1 MMKSSQYEG
10 FWKFIKLLDDNDL
23 LEHIILIGSWAEYLY
38 AQSCILPGFKAN
50 LRTLDIDFLI
60 KNMRRPIMP
69 VSVATLAKKS
79 GYTVDYDIMLGT
91 TKIYS
96 PDLLEIEFLI
106 SQHGSGE
113 KQVIETNLGVN
124 AQALRHLS
132 SLKDYTINLSLF
144 DFQITVP
151 IPEAYIAQKIAI
163 NNERGKKAE
172 KDRQAILGMMPYL
185 DNDLFQ
191 EIRKSMTKKENQA
204 IEDFLKLYDL

>member
-1 MMKSSQYEG
+1 MKSSQYEG

-69 VSVATLAKKS
+69 VSVATLAKIS